1 VADLNSLEAAQTVK
15 IAGSDSSGVET
26 NFVNSSATGE
36 LFVADVLK
44 GGAVY
49 GAITVGTTAVEL
61 KVGGTILANRKH
73 ILFQNLSNKS
83 IYFGFNSSVTTSTGL
98 LVSAGSE
105 RGFDVS
111 GSLSIW
117 VISANTGLNCRLAE
131 VS

>member
-1 VADLNSLEAAQTVK
+1 VADLNSIEAAQTVK

-36 LFVADVLK
+36 LFVADVFK
-44 GGAVY
+44 SSAVY
-49 GAITVGTTAVEL
+49 GALTVGTTAVEL

-73 ILFQNLSNKS
+73 VLFQNLSNKN
-83 IYFGFNSSVTTSTGL
+83 IYFGFNNSVTTSTGL
-98 LVSAGSE
+98 LVSGGSE

-111 GSLSIW
+111 DSLSIW
-117 VISANTGLNCRLAE
+117 VIGESANLNCRLAE

>member
-1 VADLNSLEAAQTVK
+1 MADLNSLEAAQTVK

-44 GGAVY
+44 GSAVY
-49 GAITVGTTAVEL
+49 GALTVGTTAVEL

-73 ILFQNLSNKS
+73 VLFQNLSRRD
-83 IYFGFNSSVTTSTGL
+83 IYFGFNSSVTVSTGL
-98 LVSAGSE
+98 LVSRGSE
-105 RGFDVS
+105 RSFDVS

-117 VISANTGLNCRLAE
+117 VISTDSGLNCRLAE